1 MPNLAVIGQNAADIQ
16 RSNSFQNGGS
26 QPSWISTTLQCHRVQ
41 AGNIALGAGELTAIT
56 QTHSW
61 LQWVEPTRKVK
72 EGKERNDQRER
83 GNEQVDRER

>member
-1 MPNLAVIGQNAADIQ
+1 MVAVSHLRFPQLYNA
-16 RSNSFQNGGS
+16 
-26 QPSWISTTLQCHRVQ
+26 HRVQ
-41 AGNIALGAGELTAIT
+41 AGNIALGAGKLTAIT

-72 EGKERNDQRER
+72 EGKEKNDPRER